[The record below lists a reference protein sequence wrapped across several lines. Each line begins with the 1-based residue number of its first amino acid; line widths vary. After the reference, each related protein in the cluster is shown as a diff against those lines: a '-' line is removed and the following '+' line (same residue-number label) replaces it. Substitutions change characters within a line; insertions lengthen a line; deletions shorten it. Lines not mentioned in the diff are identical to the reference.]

1 VAGITKAQQLYYSD
15 EGLMKSLVWRVGAG
29 WGLRNNGVFESFA
42 DVSTLWGTG
51 AGVGPGFHCG
61 ARAFES
67 IEMVGVFFELY
78 LGFGGC

>member
-1 VAGITKAQQLYYSD
+1 VLSVPLRWGSGQF
-15 EGLMKSLVWRVGAG
+15 GLVELKLGKSGAG
-29 WGLRNNGVFESFA
+29 WCGLRNNGVFESFA